1 MEYGLELSLSFGD
14 RNSAEIARNAILPEL
29 GAKHEHR
36 SSTAITTNKNI
47 LRLKIRA
54 EDRAAL
60 KASFN
65 TYAKLIFLSRELTK
79 EE

>member
-1 MEYGLELSLSFGD
+1 MKYGLELSLFFEGED
-14 RNSAEIARNAILPEL
+14 SAEIARKAVLPEL

-36 SSTAITTNKNI
+36 SNTQITSNKNV
-47 LRLKIRA
+47 LQLKIRA
-54 EDRAAL
+54 EDRTAL

-65 TYAKLIFLSRELTK
+65 TYTKLVLLSGELTK